1 MMIVKMT
8 FNAHPEKHL
17 EVLQT
22 LLSLIESVRE
32 GPGCRSCCAFCGIDD
47 KNQFSLLG
55 EWETEKDMENHIQS
69 YQFGVL
75 LEQKHY
81 YLNRSVFGSIKCPK
95 PGGWMRFGC
104 SGKKRADGIKFI

>member
-22 LLSLIESVRE
+22 LLSLMESVRE
-32 GPGCRSCCAFCGIDD
+32 GPGCRSCCAFCDID
-47 KNQFSLLG
+47 NENRFSLLG

-75 LEQKHY
+75 LGTKTLLSEPLRIRIHKVSQTLGTDAVRVLRQKK
-81 YLNRSVFGSIKCPK
+81 G
-95 PGGWMRFGC
+95 
-104 SGKKRADGIKFI
+104 